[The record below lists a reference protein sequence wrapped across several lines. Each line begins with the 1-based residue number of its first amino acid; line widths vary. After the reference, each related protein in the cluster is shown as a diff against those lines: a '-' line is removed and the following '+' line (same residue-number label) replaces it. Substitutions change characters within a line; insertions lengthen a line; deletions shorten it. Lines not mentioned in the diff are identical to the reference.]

1 MIFCKVKQFESNPC
15 NAVFFMNLFFA
26 ALQIF
31 FKIFLVKCGVKWRIL
46 WKTSQNFEFSVLNLK
61 WFFLFFL
68 EIVIFTTSWNST
80 LKRTT
85 LSNDVFHI
93 NVEIRKVDLT
103 LFNVTSNIEIHNVV
117 LTLVWHCPTSRRQ
130 INQKTTLKQRWNV
143 CWENTS

>member
-1 MIFCKVKQFESNPC
+1 MIFYKVKQFKSNSC

-26 ALQIF
+26 ALQVF
-31 FKIFLVKCGVKWRIL
+31 FNMFLVKWGVKWRIL
-46 WKTSQNFEFSVLNLK
+46 WKTSQNFEFSALNLK
-61 WFFLFFL
+61 WFFFFFL
-68 EIVIFTTSWNST
+68 EIVIFTTLWNST

-85 LSNDVFHI
+85 LSNVVHI

-117 LTLVWHCPTSRRQ
+117 LTLIWHCPTSRRQ

>member
-1 MIFCKVKQFESNPC
+1 MIFCKVKQFKSNPC

-31 FKIFLVKCGVKWRIL
+31 FKIFLVKCGVKWRI

-68 EIVIFTTSWNST
+68 EMVIFTTSWNST

-85 LSNDVFHI
+85 SSNVVHI

-130 INQKTTLKQRWNV
+130 INQKTMLKQRWNV

>member
-1 MIFCKVKQFESNPC
+1 MIFYKVKQFKSNSC

-31 FKIFLVKCGVKWRIL
+31 FKIFLVKWGVKWRIL
-46 WKTSQNFEFSVLNLK
+46 WKTSQNFEFSALNLK
-61 WFFLFFL
+61 WFFFFFL
-68 EIVIFTTSWNST
+68 EIVIFTTLWNST

-85 LSNDVFHI
+85 LSNVVHI

-117 LTLVWHCPTSRRQ
+117 LTLIWHCPTSRRQ

-143 CWENTS
+143 CWENAS

>member
-1 MIFCKVKQFESNPC
+1 MIFYKVKQFKSNSC

-26 ALQIF
+26 ALQVF
-31 FKIFLVKCGVKWRIL
+31 FNMFLVKWGVKWRIL
-46 WKTSQNFEFSVLNLK
+46 WKTSQNLEFSALTLK
-61 WFFLFFL
+61 WFFFFFL
-68 EIVIFTTSWNST
+68 EIVIFTTLWNST

-85 LSNDVFHI
+85 LSNVVHI

-117 LTLVWHCPTSRRQ
+117 LTLIWHCPTSRRQ

>member
-1 MIFCKVKQFESNPC
+1 MIFYKVKQFKSNSC

-31 FKIFLVKCGVKWRIL
+31 FKIFLVKWGVKWRIL
-46 WKTSQNFEFSVLNLK
+46 WKTSQNFEFSALNLK
-61 WFFLFFL
+61 WFFFFFL
-68 EIVIFTTSWNST
+68 EIVIFTTLWNST

-85 LSNDVFHI
+85 LSNVVHI

-117 LTLVWHCPTSRRQ
+117 LTLIWHCPTSRRQ